1 MQYGSPR
8 GSVASGN
15 IFVNPAHKNF
25 QPAPPDALEMLTVQ
39 ALRAVAITAIQTL
52 VWLAAASG
60 TMVASASAAEPPS
73 ATSPDAGPQAVME
86 DLSTHLF
93 AALDKNSGA
102 IRRNVDK
109 VLPLVDRLLSPHF
122 DLEYAARLVLG
133 QHWRSATP
141 AQREQFAVALYQR
154 LLRTYVVAVSEW
166 TADRVKILPLR
177 SDAEALQVTV
187 HTEVKSTGGAIVP
200 VDYRLH
206 QTAEGWKIFDVVV
219 EGVSYV
225 RNYHDDTSED
235 VAQKGLDAT
244 IARLARTDVGAIQRV
259 TSPNPP
265 SAR

>member
-1 MQYGSPR
+1 
-8 GSVASGN
+8 
-15 IFVNPAHKNF
+15 
-25 QPAPPDALEMLTVQ
+25 MLTVQ
-39 ALRAVAITAIQTL
+39 PLRTVAITAIQAL
-52 VWLAAASG
+52 AWLAAASG
-60 TMVASASAAEPPS
+60 TLVAPASAAELPS
-73 ATSPDAGPQAVME
+73 ATSPEAGPQAVME
-86 DLSTHLF
+86 DLSIRLF
-93 AALDKNSGA
+93 AALDKDSGA
-102 IRRNVDK
+102 IRHNPDK

-154 LLRTYVVAVSEW
+154 LLRTYVVAVAEW

-187 HTEVKSTGGAIVP
+187 HTEVKSTRGAIVP

-206 QTAEGWKIFDVVV
+206 QTAEGWKIFDVLV

-225 RNYHDDTSED
+225 RNYHDDTAEE
-235 VAQKGLDAT
+235 VLQKGLDAT
-244 IARLARTDVGAIQRV
+244 IARLARTDAGSIQRV
-259 TSPNPP
+259 TAPNPP